1 MAFAVAA
8 CSFDTAGVG
17 GGDGDDTTGS
27 ATTGMSGSE
36 ASTLPTTSTTA
47 STSSTDATLTTTG
60 VDATTDPDTSTSG
73 VGTSSSSGASSDDD
87 ASSSSDSG
95 GAPPTF
101 GPFDDAVPVAELNT
115 EFFDDDPTLRGDLLE
130 IYFASLRGGGVG
142 GEEIWR
148 AERDSVDE
156 DWGEPEIMSGFN
168 SIGQD
173 GWPELSHDG
182 LWLSFGSDR
191 FGGEGSFDIYV
202 VGRADFDTPWS
213 LPVRVAELSSS
224 NPEAAAVMSADL
236 LEVMLASPIPTGD
249 DILRA
254 TRDDVLA
261 PFGALTPVDELNT
274 NGRDTVPFLDV
285 LGTRVLFASDRAGDM
300 AIWTATRERG
310 MAFDEPEQVLDLDE
324 VDRQE
329 DDPWW
334 APDGSVIY
342 FARESLA
349 GDLDI
354 YVAHQSAL

>member
-8 CSFDTAGVG
+8 CSFDSAGVG
-17 GGDGDDTTGS
+17 SGDGTSGS
-27 ATTGMSGSE
+27 ATTGTSGSE
-36 ASTLPTTSTTA
+36 ASTLPTTSTTVG
-47 STSSTDATLTTTG
+47 TSSTDATLTG
-60 VDATTDPDTSTSG
+60 VDATTEPDTSTSG
-73 VGTSSSSGASSDDD
+73 AGTSSSSGASSDDE
-87 ASSSSDSG
+87 SSSSGESG
-95 GAPPTF
+95 GGPPTF
-101 GPFDDAVPVAELNT
+101 GPFDDAVPVAELNS

-148 AERDSVDE
+148 AERNSVAE
-156 DWGEPEIMSGFN
+156 DWGDPEIMSGLN

-202 VGRADFDTPWS
+202 VGRADFDSPWS
-213 LPVRVAELSSS
+213 LPFRVDELSSFD
-224 NPEAAAVMSADL
+224 PEASAVMSADM

-274 NGRDTVPFLDV
+274 NGRDTVPFIDL
-285 LGTRVLFASDRAGDM
+285 LGTRVLFASDRMGDM
-300 AIWTATRERG
+300 AIWTATRELG

-324 VDRQE
+324 PGRQE

-354 YVAHQSAL
+354 YVAHQSAP

>member
-8 CSFDTAGVG
+8 CSFDSAGVG
-17 GGDGDDTTGS
+17 SSDDTTAS

-73 VGTSSSSGASSDDD
+73 AGTSSSSGASSDDD
-87 ASSSSDSG
+87 ASSSSGESG
-95 GAPPTF
+95 GGPPTF
-101 GPFDDAVPVAELNT
+101 GPFDDAVPVDELNT

-148 AERDSVDE
+148 AQRNSVDE
-156 DWGEPEIMSGFN
+156 DWGDPEIMSGFN
-168 SIGQD
+168 SSGQD

-191 FGGEGSFDIYV
+191 FGGEGSFDVYV

-213 LPVRVAELSSS
+213 LPFRVDELSSS

-254 TRDDVLA
+254 TRDDVLM

-274 NGRDTVPFLDV
+274 NGRDTVQFIDV

-324 VDRQE
+324 VGRQE

-354 YVAHQSAL
+354 YVAHQSAP